1 VDSNGHV
8 LTYDG
13 RSWSKPVSIDAG
25 RTMASVSCPTA
36 SFCAAVDPSGYVLT
50 YEGRSWSKPVRMDK
64 YGLNSVS
71 CPTVSFCAAVGQE
84 DGNAVTY
91 NGSSWSKPVRVDWGN
106 GLTSVSCATA
116 SFCAAVDWWGSVY
129 TYNGI
134 SWSSLDSID
143 PGYPGLESVSC
154 PTTSFCAAVD
164 YSDAF
169 TYSSLA
175 TPKTALKLSAAVV
188 TYGDEGVEHLA
199 VTVSPQHSGTTPT
212 GTMTIKTSS
221 TTLCVNGV
229 SI

>member
-1 VDSNGHV
+1 
-8 LTYDG
+8 
-13 RSWSKPVSIDAG
+13 
-25 RTMASVSCPTA
+25 
-36 SFCAAVDPSGYVLT
+36 
-50 YEGRSWSKPVRMDK
+50 MDK
-64 YGLNSVS
+64 YGLN
-71 CPTVSFCAAVGQE
+71 
-84 DGNAVTY
+84 
-91 NGSSWSKPVRVDWGN
+91 
-106 GLTSVSCATA
+106 SVSCATA

-221 TTLCVNGV
+221 TTLCVIKLSSGKESCTLYAKKLKAAPTPSLPPTATARTSRV
-229 SI
+229 RLPRRRPSRSSSEPVVVRRLGGL